1 MGDSLTAPGASPE
14 LCQDTRMASAGR
26 TTAHPPT
33 ARNLPRTASRIAA
46 LAAQTIS
53 RLSQLPAAISV
64 AGRHVARDPWKAV
77 SVGLR
82 ASPAPLRERFR
93 HGVVRRRL
101 PLVAVVAD
109 AAAGDRE
116 RAAAGLRE
124 LALDGPVD
132 SLLRVAAVASVLD
145 RPDLASLAVE
155 RLPEDA
161 PEATRIRALAEW
173 AQGNGRTAVAL
184 ATQAARSGGARER
197 SLHASLAS
205 ELRVLEAPEVHD
217 LPERAPR
224 SGVSESGGAGRD
236 ARPLRVLHVVTNA
249 LPEVQAGYT
258 IRTQGIAESQR
269 GAGIDAHVVTR
280 LGFPVDSGALA
291 ASRDFVHQTVPTH
304 RLLPLRG
311 LPVLAHER
319 IRVGADALTRLAECL
334 EIDVLHAH
342 SKHENG
348 QVALLAGERLG
359 LPVVYEAR
367 GFLEETWRSR
377 GGDPASDYY
386 LLSKEAETACM
397 RAADAVVAVS
407 RAMVTDIVT
416 RGIPAAKVNLVG
428 NAVSAEFL
436 EPAPDATRLRARLGI
451 AEDAVA
457 VGMVST
463 LNDYEGIDLL
473 IDAVAAVDDPR
484 LVLLVVGD
492 GPALADLQRRAAER
506 LGPDRATF
514 TGRVPHDEA
523 HAHHAALDVFCVPR
537 LRTPVTELVPPLK
550 PLEAMAT
557 ARPVVVSD
565 LPPLLELVGDGLDTE
580 PRGLAATAGD
590 AASWSEA
597 LRRLL
602 YDSTLRADLG
612 AAGRNWVA
620 EHRTWKAAAATY
632 AGIYRDISR
641 SRVPTR
647 EAARE

>member
-1 MGDSLTAPGASPE
+1 
-14 LCQDTRMASAGR
+14 
-26 TTAHPPT
+26 
-33 ARNLPRTASRIAA
+33 
-46 LAAQTIS
+46 
-53 RLSQLPAAISV
+53 
-64 AGRHVARDPWKAV
+64 
-77 SVGLR
+77 
-82 ASPAPLRERFR
+82 
-93 HGVVRRRL
+93 
-101 PLVAVVAD
+101 
-109 AAAGDRE
+109 
-116 RAAAGLRE
+116 
-124 LALDGPVD
+124 
-132 SLLRVAAVASVLD
+132 
-145 RPDLASLAVE
+145 
-155 RLPEDA
+155 
-161 PEATRIRALAEW
+161 
-173 AQGNGRTAVAL
+173 
-184 ATQAARSGGARER
+184 
-197 SLHASLAS
+197 
-205 ELRVLEAPEVHD
+205 
-217 LPERAPR
+217 ERAPR
-224 SGVSESGGAGRD
+224 SGLPPVAGDER
-236 ARPLRVLHVVTNA
+236 RLRVLHVVTNA

-280 LGFPVDSGALA
+280 LGFPVDSGAFA
-291 ASRDFVHQTVPTH
+291 AGRDFVHQGIPTH
-304 RLLPLRG
+304 RLIPFRG

-319 IRVGADALTRLAECL
+319 IRVGADALTRLAGRL
-334 EIDVLHAH
+334 DVNVLHAH

-348 QVALLAGERLG
+348 QVALLTGDRLG

-377 GGDPASDYY
+377 GGDPASDQY
-386 LLSKEAETACM
+386 LLSREAETACM

-407 RAMVTDIVT
+407 QAMVDEIVA

-451 AEDAVA
+451 APDAVA

-463 LNDYEGIDLL
+463 LNDYEGIDVL

-492 GPALADLQRRAAER
+492 GPALAELQRTAHDR

-514 TGRVPHDEA
+514 TGRVPHHEA
-523 HAHHAALDVFCVPR
+523 HVHHAALDVFCVPR

-557 ARPVVVSD
+557 ARPVLVSN
-565 LPPLLELVGDGLDTE
+565 LAPLLELVGDGLDPE
-580 PRGLAATAGD
+580 PRGLAAAAGD
-590 AASWSEA
+590 ADSWSEA
-597 LRRLL
+597 LGRLL

-620 EHRTWKAAAATY
+620 EQRTWKAAAATY